1 MTTLAATALHAGYR
15 DREVLHGVDVAFDP
29 GVHLVLG
36 ANGAGKT
43 TLFRTLTGVL
53 APSAGQV
60 LVDGRD
66 PHDDLGAKA
75 LIGVGAHRAAL
86 APRLSVV
93 DNLSYW
99 ARVLALA
106 PGAQRACVARAVEL
120 LDLGP
125 IATRRASGLSRGQ
138 AQRVSLAR
146 ALLADP
152 PVLVLDEPFAGVDPG
167 VSSQLRE
174 HLRRFADGGRTV
186 IVSAHELA
194 EVSTLGDDVTVIHD
208 GRVVGHGA
216 ADALRAQLAG
226 SHHRLRVRVRARGD
240 LAGALTLLGYAPEAA
255 RGDSVVVD
263 IADED
268 GVEVLV
274 AGLVAAGIGVREVA
288 PVTNPLE
295 ELYLHLQHGAPDGS
309 ALRGAPSPDAR

>member
-1 MTTLAATALHAGYR
+1 MTTLTATAVRAGYR
-15 DREVLHGVDVAFDP
+15 DREVLHGVDVAFDA
-29 GVHLVLG
+29 GLHLVLG
-36 ANGAGKT
+36 SNGAGKT

-53 APSAGQV
+53 APTAGQV
-60 LVDGRD
+60 LVGGLD
-66 PHDDLGAKA
+66 PHEELRAKA

-86 APRLSVV
+86 APRLSVM

-106 PGAQRACVARAVEL
+106 PGARRACVARAVDL

-167 VSSQLRE
+167 VGMQLRD
-174 HLRRFADGGRTV
+174 HLRRFADEGRTV
-186 IVSAHELA
+186 IVSTHELA
-194 EVSTLGDDVTVIHD
+194 EARTLGDDVTVLHD

-216 ADALRAQLAG
+216 TDALRARLVG
-226 SHHRLRVRVRARGD
+226 SHYRLWVRARGD
-240 LAGALTLLGYAPEAA
+240 LAGALTRLGYVPEAA
-255 RGDSVVVD
+255 QGDGVVVD
-263 IADED
+263 VADED

-288 PVTNPLE
+288 PAANPLE
-295 ELYLHLQHGAPDGS
+295 DLYLHLHLQDGAQDGS
-309 ALRGAPSPDAR
+309 PLRGAPSPNAP

>member
-15 DREVLHGVDVAFDP
+15 DREVLHGVDVTFDP

-66 PHDDLGAKA
+66 LHDDLGAKA

-86 APRLSVV
+86 ASRLSVV

-99 ARVLALA
+99 SRVLALA
-106 PGAQRACVARAVEL
+106 PGARRACVARAVKL
-120 LDLGP
+120 LDLAP
-125 IATRRASGLSRGQ
+125 IATRRASELSRGQ

-167 VSSQLRE
+167 VGSQLRD
-174 HLRRFADGGRTV
+174 HLRHFADEGRTV

-216 ADALRAQLAG
+216 TDALRAKLAG
-226 SHHRLRVRVRARGD
+226 SNHRLRVRARGD
-240 LAGALTLLGYAPEAA
+240 LAGALTRLGYAPEAA

-263 IADED
+263 VADED

-309 ALRGAPSPDAR
+309 LLRGAPSPDAR